1 MDKKTAKDKLRE
13 LRDSLSKVLDEKE
26 FQSAEEIKEQ
36 SQEALDQAHKASK
49 QFKKTLV
56 GRIKELPI
64 VDKVSQ
70 LGTAGTVA
78 VSSAAVVQTELAVDQ
93 TQVFIAE
100 IANDVVEQRIEAPF
114 FLDAFVDFYELNDW
128 GQVVIAE
135 KVSEAQAFVESASE
149 QQSTSKSSAESSD
162 AKPESSASSQDK
174 SSDKSSQPSGTEK
187 SQQSEQKQSESKED
201 KSSKNTDSKEDN
213 KGKQESDQEP
223 KTEDKKQAQQ
233 NKSSSESNEV
243 NKDVKPSDNTQEQS
257 KAPESKSEPVI
268 DEIPLIETPI
278 DYQDDIKPHNQLRH
292 VSPTY

>member
-1 MDKKTAKDKLRE
+1 MDKKTAKSKLRE

-26 FQSAEEIKEQ
+26 FQSPEEIKEQ
-36 SQEALDQAHKASK
+36 SKEALGQARKASK

-100 IANDVVEQRIEAPF
+100 VANDVVEQRIEAPF
-114 FLDAFVDFYELNDW
+114 FIDTFVDFYELNDW

-135 KVSEAQAFVESASE
+135 KVSEAQAFVAEVSE
-149 QQSTSKSSAESSD
+149 QQPTSQQNSSSEPTKSEASSSSKDSSSD
-162 AKPESSASSQDK
+162 SP
-174 SSDKSSQPSGTEK
+174 SDKPSNNT
-187 SQQSEQKQSESKED
+187 EQKSGETEAKGEGKDSSKE
-201 KSSKNTDSKEDN
+201 SDSGEDN
-213 KGKQESDQEP
+213 KGKPETTQEQ
-223 KTEDKKQAQQ
+223 KTEDKQQ
-233 NKSSSESNEV
+233 SQESNTSSEASQESDDVKSSAAV
-243 NKDVKPSDNTQEQS
+243 
-257 KAPESKSEPVI
+257 

-278 DYQDDIKPHNQLRH
+278 DYQDDIKPHRQ
-292 VSPTY
+292 VSPTN

>member
-1 MDKKTAKDKLRE
+1 MDKKTAKVKLRE

-26 FQSAEEIKEQ
+26 FQSSEEIKEQ
-36 SQEALDQAHKASK
+36 SQEAIDQAHKASK

-93 TQVFIAE
+93 TQVFVAE
-100 IANDVVEQRIEAPF
+100 VANDVVEQRIEAPF
-114 FLDAFVDFYELNDW
+114 FIDTFVDFYSLNDW

-135 KVSEAQAFVESASE
+135 KISEAQTFVSEVSES
-149 QQSTSKSSAESSD
+149 QSTSKPSVESSD

-174 SSDKSSQPSGTEK
+174 SADKPSQPSGTEK

-201 KSSKNTDSKEDN
+201 KSSKESDSKQDN
-213 KGKQESDQEP
+213 KGKPETNQEQKTEAKQESQESNTSSEASQESD
-223 KTEDKKQAQQ
+223 
-233 NKSSSESNEV
+233 NVKSSATV
-243 NKDVKPSDNTQEQS
+243 
-257 KAPESKSEPVI
+257 
-268 DEIPLIETPI
+268 DEIPIIETPFEPME
-278 DYQDDIKPHNQLRH
+278 DDMKPHSNIRQ
-292 VSPTY
+292 VSPIN

>member
-1 MDKKTAKDKLRE
+1 MDKKTAKSKLRE
-13 LRDSLSKVLDEKE
+13 LRDSLSKVLEEKE
-26 FQSAEEIKEQ
+26 FQSPEEIKEQ
-36 SQEALDQAHKASK
+36 SKEALEQAHKASK

-114 FLDAFVDFYELNDW
+114 FIDAFVDFYELNDW

-135 KVSEAQAFVESASE
+135 KVFEAQAFVESASE
-149 QQSTSKSSAESSD
+149 QQSTSQSSAETSD
-162 AKPESSASSQDK
+162 SKPESSASSQDK
-174 SSDKSSQPSGTEK
+174 SADKSSQPSGTEK

-201 KSSKNTDSKEDN
+201 KSS
-213 KGKQESDQEP
+213 P
-223 KTEDKKQAQQ
+223 KPTE
-233 NKSSSESNEV
+233 ET
-243 NKDVKPSDNTQEQS
+243 KDVKPSDNTQEES
-257 KAPESKSEPVI
+257 KAPEGKSEPIV
-268 DEIPLIETPI
+268 DEIPIVETPI

-292 VSPTY
+292 VSPTN

>member
-1 MDKKTAKDKLRE
+1 MDKKTAKSKLRE

-26 FQSAEEIKEQ
+26 FQSPEEIKEQ
-36 SQEALDQAHKASK
+36 SKEALEQAHKASK

-100 IANDVVEQRIEAPF
+100 VANDVVEQRIEAPLF
-114 FLDAFVDFYELNDW
+114 IDTFVDFYELNDW

-135 KVSEAQAFVESASE
+135 KVSEAQAFVAEVSE
-149 QQSTSKSSAESSD
+149 QQPT
-162 AKPESSASSQDK
+162 
-174 SSDKSSQPSGTEK
+174 
-187 SQQSEQKQSESKED
+187 SQQSSVSEDTKPEASSSSKDSSSDSPSDKPSSNTEQKSGETESKAEEKSSSDEKVEEKSEEVKKETQETQEESKEEA
-201 KSSKNTDSKEDN
+201 KAED
-213 KGKQESDQEP
+213 
-223 KTEDKKQAQQ
+223 
-233 NKSSSESNEV
+233 
-243 NKDVKPSDNTQEQS
+243 TQEQQN
-257 KAPESKSEPVI
+257 APEGKSESIV

-278 DYQDDIKPHNQLRH
+278 DYQDDIKPHRQ
-292 VSPTY
+292 VSPTN